1 MKLRDLHN
9 LYRLKPETVPE
20 KNAFF
25 TGAVIGGVISLVIW
39 IAIFKAIF

>member
-9 LYRLKPETVPE
+9 LYRLKPESVPE

-25 TGAVIGGVISLVIW
+25 TGAVIGGAISLAMW
-39 IAIFKAIF
+39 IIIFKAIF